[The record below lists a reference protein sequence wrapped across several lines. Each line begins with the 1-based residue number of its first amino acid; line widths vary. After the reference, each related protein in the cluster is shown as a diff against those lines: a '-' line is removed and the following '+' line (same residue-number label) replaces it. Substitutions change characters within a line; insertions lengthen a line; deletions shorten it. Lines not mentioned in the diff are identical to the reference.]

1 MAVAVAVAVA
11 IAVAAE
17 LTYIMPTSSRVAQS
31 PPPPSAS
38 EAKPVH
44 DIVSE
49 YPYLVMPF
57 VLLQLVSWTLAL
69 CQAAGIVGHAAWATT
84 ELLGPIDLS
93 LCQMMFWGTLHHGPS
108 NDGRLSVIC
117 RCAFLIEAVVYLVNF
132 VTVYRPTSLG
142 EAVAALNVTAVADD
156 ASRMVLGYVNAG
168 LWFTIWAVFSAWI
181 GVLALQFGRRRLLEQ
196 VGADSRAAFSDRL
209 LRVYA
214 FVLAVQGG
222 LVVWAAAQAA
232 TAQSP
237 EARVFA
243 SKVATALQSLSI
255 CAGHLYGFK
264 VVLFNAS
271 GSTFAQLRAGQAAG
285 LVCAAVCVAVL
296 YVALGV
302 PERGSLSQSV
312 RAFRPHLTI
321 ALLSRLFAS
330 NRRAPRSAAAAGLA
344 GSSARA
350 IASGSPFCRA
360 QSRDEVN
367 GADRGAPRQPASSF
381 LPDSPSRPATHGA
394 VRTRATCCA
403 SCAPPTHRS

>member
-38 EAKPVH
+38 EVKPVH

-69 CQAAGIVGHAAWATT
+69 FQAAGIVGPAAWATT

-296 YVALGV
+296 WAVLVMADVVLLAVATSSEDPILGLPNLVSKFFLHLV
-302 PERGSLSQSV
+302 PYTLVLLCIVG
-312 RAFRPHLTI
+312 HLRI
-321 ALLSRLFAS
+321 SPYHFI
-330 NRRAPRSAAAAGLA
+330 PWRSIDETESMLQRWGNK
-344 GSSARA
+344 GGGGPART
-350 IASGSPFCRA
+350 
-360 QSRDEVN
+360 V
-367 GADRGAPRQPASSF
+367 
-381 LPDSPSRPATHGA
+381 
-394 VRTRATCCA
+394 
-403 SCAPPTHRS
+403 